1 MNQRK
6 QYRHIWFISLSKGNT
21 MDPESAHIPREQLP
35 ITLFDGVVLAV
46 RAADGH
52 IYLVLRDLC
61 TTLDLIP
68 SSQLRAIRADERL
81 HLVPF
86 RLRIERQVRTLD
98 CLLLD
103 DIPIWL
109 IKVRPPRDNAR
120 AAERLRYVQEYLIAS
135 VRSAFA
141 VLTGLPDAP
150 SNQIEDL
157 QELDAI
163 DPSLQVLRDLIER
176 QSRMEDS
183 QDHAREA
190 WRDLAAQIRDLRG
203 VLPLVEDLRTR
214 LQEVEHQLHQRLSP
228 EQRNTIYRLVQAYG
242 EARVAQGGERQR
254 GSEIRKCW
262 AEFNAR
268 FGIATYT
275 DLPAARFDQAVQF
288 VKAQYQA
295 LTGNDLET
303 GTQERLL

>member
-1 MNQRK
+1 M
-6 QYRHIWFISLSKGNT
+6 
-21 MDPESAHIPREQLP
+21 ESDEAQIPREQLP
-35 ITLFDGVVLAV
+35 IALFEGVVLAV

-52 IYLVLRDLC
+52 IYLVVRDLC
-61 TTLDLIP
+61 TTLDLIV

-86 RLRIERQVRTLD
+86 RLRIDRQVRTLE

-103 DIPIWL
+103 DIPLWL
-109 IKVRPPRDNAR
+109 IKVRPLRGNTQ
-120 AAERLRYVQEYLIAS
+120 AAERLQYVQNYLIAS

-141 VLTGLPDAP
+141 ALTGLLDAP

-157 QELDAI
+157 QELDAVE
-163 DPSLQVLRDLIER
+163 PSLQVLRELVER
-176 QSRMEDS
+176 QTHIEES
-183 QDHAREA
+183 QDRAREA
-190 WRDLAAQIRDLRG
+190 WRDIAAQIRELRG

-214 LQEVEHQLHQRLSP
+214 LQEVERQLQQRMSP
-228 EQRNTIYRLVQAYG
+228 EQRNTIYRLVQTYG
-242 EARVAQGGERQR
+242 EARATRSGQSRPGV
-254 GSEIRKCW
+254 EIRKSW

-275 DLPAARFDQAVQF
+275 DLPASRFDEAVQF
-288 VKAQYQA
+288 VKAQYRA
-295 LTGNDLET
+295 LTGSDIET